1 MVDEWQSFA
10 ELVPSEDL
18 VFERIAGFE
27 AFRDRQDTP
36 MGRRLEHAKR
46 VYGIVDGRLRVR
58 RVIDL
63 SRLGSFDATRALAAL
78 CEANVIAPLD
88 VRSQRKRRRQ
98 RPKVLPRAGA
108 RGWIATLI
116 PLLLLAAVTI
126 AAHRRLEN
134 TAQAGEVPLSV
145 TVLDLVRDDYAT
157 LRVSHALEA
166 YRLGSGRWPDRL
178 FELSDQGILPPEQ
191 LASEEGR
198 PYYYAKRADG
208 AVLLAPER

>member
-1 MVDEWQSFA
+1 MTAIWSRIFPAILPSNSPGVHSLWIPSIALKVPVILKPGSQEPWTPTRVLQALIAAGCPREAVGLYPTNHSGAAQILMDGLRRVDEWQRFA

-78 CEANVIAPLD
+78 CEANVIAPL
-88 VRSQRKRRRQ
+88 S
-98 RPKVLPRAGA
+98 
-108 RGWIATLI
+108 T
-116 PLLLLAAVTI
+116 
-126 AAHRRLEN
+126 
-134 TAQAGEVPLSV
+134 
-145 TVLDLVRDDYAT
+145 
-157 LRVSHALEA
+157 
-166 YRLGSGRWPDRL
+166 
-178 FELSDQGILPPEQ
+178 
-191 LASEEGR
+191 
-198 PYYYAKRADG
+198 
-208 AVLLAPER
+208 